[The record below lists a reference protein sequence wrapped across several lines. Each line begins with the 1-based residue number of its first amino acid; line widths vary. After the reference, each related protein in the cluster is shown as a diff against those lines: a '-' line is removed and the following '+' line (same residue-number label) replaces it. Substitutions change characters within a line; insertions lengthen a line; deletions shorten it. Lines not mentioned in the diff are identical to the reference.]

1 METEREERRTYKRK
15 ATGENGMIAE
25 LFICIF
31 IYFAVVEIYHALE
44 SMFEV
49 LY

>member
-1 METEREERRTYKRK
+1 METEREERPGNKRK
-15 ATGENGMIAE
+15 AQRENGMIAE

-31 IYFAVVEIYHALE
+31 IYFVIGGIWYALE
-44 SMFEV
+44 QMFEV